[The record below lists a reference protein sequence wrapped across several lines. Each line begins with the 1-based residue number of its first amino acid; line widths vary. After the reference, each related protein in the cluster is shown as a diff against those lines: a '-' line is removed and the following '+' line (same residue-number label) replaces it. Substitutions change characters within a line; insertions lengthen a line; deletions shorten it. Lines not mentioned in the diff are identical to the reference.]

1 MDTIVIEFAKLII
14 PAIIVLYAMYLM
26 VKSFLDKEMTQ
37 RVADIRAGNAK
48 DMLPIRLQA
57 YERISLL
64 LERIAPNKLILRLSD
79 GDYSYKEFQQI
90 LIANVREEYN
100 HNLSQQ
106 IYVSDQ
112 VWELTT
118 SAVEDVI
125 MTINQ
130 GADSLSKE
138 SRSIDLAKKI
148 FEIQGEKQA
157 DPIEHALQTLKQEVR
172 TIF

>member
-14 PAIIVLYAMYLM
+14 PAAIVLYAMYLM
-26 VKSFLDKEMTQ
+26 VKSFLDKEMSQ
-37 RVADIRAGNAK
+37 RLVDIRATNAK
-48 DMLPIRLQA
+48 EILPIRLQA

-64 LERIAPNKLILRLSD
+64 LERISPNNLILRLSD
-79 GDYSYKEFQQI
+79 SDYSYKELQQV
-90 LIANVREEYN
+90 LIISVREEYN

-118 SAVEDVI
+118 SAVEDVV

-130 GADSLSKE
+130 GADSLPKDA
-138 SRSIDLAKKI
+138 RAIDLAKKI
-148 FEIQGEKQA
+148 FDIQGEKQA
-157 DPIEHALQTLKQEVR
+157 DPIDHALSALKQEVR

>member
-14 PAIIVLYAMYLM
+14 PAAIVLYAMYLM
-26 VKSFLDKEMTQ
+26 VKSFLDREMTQ
-37 RVADIRAGNAK
+37 RVADMKASSAK
-48 DMLPIRLQA
+48 DMLPVRLQA

-64 LERIAPNKLILRLSD
+64 LERIAPNKLVLRLSN

-112 VWELTT
+112 VWELTN

-130 GADSLSKE
+130 GADSLPKE
-138 SRSIDLAKKI
+138 ARGLDLAKKV
-148 FEIQGEKQA
+148 FEIQSEKKA
-157 DPIEHALQTLKQEVR
+157 DPLEHALQALKQEVR

>member
-14 PAIIVLYAMYLM
+14 PAAIVLYAMYLM
-26 VKSFLDKEMTQ
+26 VKSFLDREMAQ
-37 RVADIRAGNAK
+37 RVADMKENSAK
-48 DMLPIRLQA
+48 EMLPIRLQA
-57 YERISLL
+57 YERLSLL
-64 LERIAPNKLILRLSD
+64 LERIAPNKLVLRLSN
-79 GDYSYKEFQQI
+79 GDYSCKELQQI

-112 VWELTT
+112 VWELTN

-130 GADSLSKE
+130 AADSLPKE
-138 SRSIDLAKKI
+138 ARGLDLAKKI
-148 FEIQGEKQA
+148 FEIQGEKEA
-157 DPIEHALQTLKQEVR
+157 DPLEHALQALKQEVR

>member
-1 MDTIVIEFAKLII
+1 MDTIIIEFAKLII
-14 PAIIVLYAMYLM
+14 PAAIVLYAMYLM
-26 VKSFLDKEMTQ
+26 VKSFLDKEMNQ
-37 RVADIRAGNAK
+37 RFADHQLVTAK
-48 DMLPIRLQA
+48 EMLPIRLQA

-64 LERIAPNKLILRLSD
+64 LERIAPNNLILRLSD
-79 GDYSYKEFQQI
+79 ADYSYKELQHI
-90 LIANVREEYN
+90 LVSNVREEYN

-118 SAVEDVI
+118 SAVEDVV

-130 GADSLSKE
+130 GADSLPKDA
-138 SRSIDLAKKI
+138 RGIDLAKKV
-148 FEIQGEKQA
+148 FDIQSEKQA
-157 DPIEHALQTLKQEVR
+157 DPIIHALNTLKQEVR

>member
-1 MDTIVIEFAKLII
+1 MDTLVIEFAKLII
-14 PAIIVLYAMYLM
+14 PAAIVLYAMYLM
-26 VKSFLDKEMTQ
+26 VKSFLDKEMAQ
-37 RVADIRAGNAK
+37 RFAESKLVTAK
-48 DMLPIRLQA
+48 EMIPIRLQA

-79 GDYSYKEFQQI
+79 GDYSYKELQQI
-90 LIANVREEYN
+90 LISSVREEYN

-118 SAVEDVI
+118 SAVEDMV

-130 GADSLSKE
+130 GADSLPKE
-138 SRSIDLAKKI
+138 ARGIDLAKKI
-148 FEIQGEKQA
+148 FDIQSEKQA
-157 DPIEHALQTLKQEVR
+157 DPIHHALDALKQEVR